1 MTRIELRHP
10 HVNPFSGCTR
20 LLADFKRPREVRL
33 IDCVPRST
41 VEKIAKAKL
50 RERLAMEFGQAPA
63 EHEL

>member
-1 MTRIELRHP
+1 
-10 HVNPFSGCTR
+10 